1 MYSQR
6 DGIPPHPACEQA
18 AWCYLNLKLKGEQ
31 PPRPEER
38 ERVRMGHLG
47 TRVRLFHLT
56 LGVAC
61 LLLVLLYLSG
71 MLVNLYVQFPST
83 LPGGNAWGWAFTKNV
98 LTQIHIYLG
107 SLLLVVALAALVLS
121 IIVRRTPGIV
131 AAIVGFAMILLA
143 YLAGIW
149 FLSFGQQS
157 MSSLWMSL
165 GFLGALLA
173 YLLGYEVTR
182 PVRSETQSK

>member
-1 MYSQR
+1 M
-6 DGIPPHPACEQA
+6 C
-18 AWCYLNLKLKGEQ
+18 
-31 PPRPEER
+31 
-38 ERVRMGHLG
+38 HLG

-56 LGVAC
+56 LGVVC

-83 LPGGNAWGWAFTKNV
+83 LPGGNAWGWTFTKSV

-121 IIVRRTPGIV
+121 IIVCRTAGVV
-131 AAIVGFAMILLA
+131 ATVVGFAMILLA
-143 YLAGIW
+143 YLAGVW

-157 MSSLWMSL
+157 ASSLWMSL
-165 GFLGALLA
+165 EFLGALLA
-173 YLLGYEVTR
+173 YLLGYGLTR
-182 PVRSETQSK
+182 PARNETQST

>member
-1 MYSQR
+1 M
-6 DGIPPHPACEQA
+6 C
-18 AWCYLNLKLKGEQ
+18 
-31 PPRPEER
+31 
-38 ERVRMGHLG
+38 HLG
-47 TRVRLFHLT
+47 THVRLFHLT

-71 MLVNLYVQFPST
+71 MLVNLYVQFPSP
-83 LPGGNAWGWAFTKNV
+83 LPGGNAWGWTFTKSV

-121 IIVRRTPGIV
+121 IIVRRTAGVV
-131 AAIVGFAMILLA
+131 ATVVSFAMILLA
-143 YLAGIW
+143 YLAGVW

-157 MSSLWMSL
+157 ASSLWMSL

-173 YLLGYEVTR
+173 YLLGDGLTR
-182 PVRSETQSK
+182 PARNETQST